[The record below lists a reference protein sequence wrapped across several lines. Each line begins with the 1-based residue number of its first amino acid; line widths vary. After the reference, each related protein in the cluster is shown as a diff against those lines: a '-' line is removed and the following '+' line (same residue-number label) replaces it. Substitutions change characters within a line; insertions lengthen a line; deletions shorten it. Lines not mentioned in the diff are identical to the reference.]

1 MPSPD
6 QALNHEHLV
15 RHSSWGS
22 VSVERHDELE
32 KAHATMLNWG
42 NINGSTTVVE
52 GSVLLVQWLIQQ
64 TKDTASAI
72 RDFHQINDFSDA
84 FTGSNKV
91 AESLPVYHV
100 RPTWTEVREM

>member
-22 VSVERHDELE
+22 ISVERHDELE
-32 KAHATMLNWG
+32 KAHAT
-42 NINGSTTVVE
+42 
-52 GSVLLVQWLIQQ
+52 
-64 TKDTASAI
+64 KDTASAI
-72 RDFHQINDFSDA
+72 RDFRQINDFSDA
-84 FTGSNKV
+84 FTGSIKV

-100 RPTWTEVREM
+100 RPISTEVREM